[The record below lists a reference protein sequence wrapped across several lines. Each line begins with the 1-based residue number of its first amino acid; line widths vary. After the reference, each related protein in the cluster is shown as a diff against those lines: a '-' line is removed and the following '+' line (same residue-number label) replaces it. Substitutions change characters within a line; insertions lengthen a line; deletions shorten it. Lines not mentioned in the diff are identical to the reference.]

1 MAYHADAF
9 AAVVMISHGSL
20 GGGLC
25 ACVDFRRSNMSPSSS
40 IQACLEF
47 ASAFRTS
54 SGFATDS
61 NGGRFPRIRATTGE
75 ALREGVGTSGGTCP
89 CGKHRVDS
97 GRRNFISAQVG
108 AAGEDAALLYD
119 VVATAELDAAR
130 TPPSTSDDDDADA
143 LALMA
148 LSRS

>member
-1 MAYHADAF
+1 
-9 AAVVMISHGSL
+9 
-20 GGGLC
+20 
-25 ACVDFRRSNMSPSSS
+25 MSPSSS